1 MDENLTIIEEVD
13 KRLQHHR
20 RPKRGKMHPVGFEP
34 THSKILEL
42 ESSPLDQL
50 GQRCD
55 IETGQNHGM

>member
-50 GQRCD
+50 GQRC
-55 IETGQNHGM
+55 